1 MRFYPFAKIAAR
13 CFPTMADLNNPWIF
27 PKEVALVINVSKY
40 FDPKIAKAIEDKHI
54 EYLHFP
60 LDEEV
65 ADIGW
70 NNIKEAVKHLLRYD
84 KEDKRMIVH
93 CDFGQHRSRLV
104 IEAFYYAKYG
114 EHFIDKYKGFD
125 NHLIYDCQT
134 KHLPELAIVEN
145 ELKLYCNKES

>member
-27 PKEVALVINVSKY
+27 PKDVALVINVSKY

-54 EYLHFP
+54 VYLHFP

-84 KEDKRMIVH
+84 KEDKRMVVH

-114 EHFIDKYKGFD
+114 EHFIDKYKDFD

-134 KHLPELAIVEN
+134 KHLPELEIVEN
-145 ELKLYCNKES
+145 ELALLQ

>member
-13 CFPTMADLNNPWIF
+13 CFPTVADLNNPWIF
-27 PKEVALVINVSKY
+27 PNDVALAINVSKH

-54 EYLHFP
+54 EYLHLP

-114 EHFIDKYKGFD
+114 EHFIDKYRRF
-125 NHLIYDCQT
+125 
-134 KHLPELAIVEN
+134 
-145 ELKLYCNKES
+145 

>member
-27 PKEVALVINVSKY
+27 SKDVALVINVSKY

-114 EHFIDKYKGFD
+114 EHFIDKYKDFD

-134 KHLPELAIVEN
+134 KHLPELEIVEN
-145 ELKLYCNKES
+145 ELALLQ

>member
-13 CFPTMADLNNPWIF
+13 CFPTMADLKNPWIF
-27 PKEVALVINVSKY
+27 PKDVALVINVSKY
-40 FDPKIAKAIEDKHI
+40 FEPKIAKAIEDKHI

-84 KEDKRMIVH
+84 KEDKRMVVH

-114 EHFIDKYKGFD
+114 EHFIDKYKDFD

-134 KHLPELAIVEN
+134 KHLPELEIVEN
-145 ELKLYCNKES
+145 ELALLQ